1 MKPKPKVSALD
12 KKIAPNPKYRN
23 VETTIDTGNNLRKKL
38 ELLEERSQLY
48 KFRNDEVF
56 RRVNVNNLVRLMVE
70 QTKLEYQLEPPAARQ
85 PREGE
90 EDERSEFADSA
101 TEELEWDTR
110 VEEVAR
116 AVMGGSRLGTA
127 RSVVSVAQ
135 GVGELDREEQ
145 AGPAPATAARPFLLL
160 DVREPEDWERG
171 HMVYSSS
178 YTHTRLNRAFDYE
191 TREMLRAK
199 NQPGSIIVM
208 LDWDETLASR
218 VATTLTQRGY
228 ENVFLL
234 SGGLRVAELKFP
246 EALLVGAGGGVEEQT
261 RLGEG
266 DVVLLERQLEEN
278 IRSGESRLTSR
289 TGPGRA
295 SRSSSLGGR
304 GWGRDLPARTSTA
317 LGRT

>member
-110 VEEVAR
+110 VEEVGQQFP
-116 AVMGGSRLGTA
+116 AVGSQ
-127 RSVVSVAQ
+127 V
-135 GVGELDREEQ
+135 
-145 AGPAPATAARPFLLL
+145 
-160 DVREPEDWERG
+160 
-171 HMVYSSS
+171 
-178 YTHTRLNRAFDYE
+178 
-191 TREMLRAK
+191 
-199 NQPGSIIVM
+199 
-208 LDWDETLASR
+208 TL
-218 VATTLTQRGY
+218 
-228 ENVFLL
+228 
-234 SGGLRVAELKFP
+234 KP
-246 EALLVGAGGGVEEQT
+246 
-261 RLGEG
+261 
-266 DVVLLERQLEEN
+266 D
-278 IRSGESRLTSR
+278 
-289 TGPGRA
+289 
-295 SRSSSLGGR
+295 
-304 GWGRDLPARTSTA
+304 D
-317 LGRT
+317 

>member
-160 DVREPEDWERG
+160 DVREPEDWERVLDRISRRSAL
-171 HMVYSSS
+171 HCSVVHRV
-178 YTHTRLNRAFDYE
+178 TWCTAAA
-191 TREMLRAK
+191 TPT
-199 NQPGSIIVM
+199 PGS
-208 LDWDETLASR
+208 
-218 VATTLTQRGY
+218 
-228 ENVFLL
+228 
-234 SGGLRVAELKFP
+234 
-246 EALLVGAGGGVEEQT
+246 
-261 RLGEG
+261 
-266 DVVLLERQLEEN
+266 
-278 IRSGESRLTSR
+278 
-289 TGPGRA
+289 TGP
-295 SRSSSLGGR
+295 
-304 GWGRDLPARTSTA
+304 STT
-317 LGRT
+317 RRERC